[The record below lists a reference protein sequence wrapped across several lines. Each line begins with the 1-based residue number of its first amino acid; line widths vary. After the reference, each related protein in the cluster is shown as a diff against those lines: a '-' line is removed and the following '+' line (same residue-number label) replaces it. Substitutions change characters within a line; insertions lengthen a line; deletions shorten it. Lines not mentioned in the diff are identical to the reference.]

1 MLNKMLLLFCTATVL
16 VACKKTDTTPPASDP
31 IPYPV
36 AALYQYNVLPSATS
50 SAITAFN
57 NEHYVCLDTR
67 VILKNKL
74 FVFFPG
80 TSATPSLY
88 QGIIQ
93 KAAALGYHAIG
104 LMYTNNSD
112 LYVASASSPDNNQ
125 FGLCR
130 SEIFNGTDVTTG
142 VTVNTDNCI
151 KNRLVKLLQ
160 YLQQQTPWQNWQQ
173 FLNGTTD
180 VNWSKCLLGG
190 HSQGGGHAAYIGK
203 QVSVDRVVVF
213 SSIDW
218 NGLLNKSANWV
229 TTAGLTPA
237 GKYYTFIH
245 PSDEIFNWNNARQQY
260 TDAGIPGLPV
270 NIDSVAAPYN
280 SSHNLYTRA
289 APALAII
296 VPNHNVTCLDLYTP
310 KNGIGQLSSSFTTAW
325 EYLLDK

>member
-1 MLNKMLLLFCTATVL
+1 MLNKILLLLCTATVL
-16 VACKKTDTTPPASDP
+16 FACKKKDTTIPSPDP

-36 AALYQYNVLPSATS
+36 AALYQYSVLPSATS

-67 VILKNKL
+67 VPLKNKL

-125 FGLCR
+125 FGFCR
-130 SEIFNGTDVTTG
+130 SEIFTGIDVTTG

-151 KNRLVKLLQ
+151 RNRLVKLLQ
-160 YLQQQTPWQNWQQ
+160 YLQQQNPWQNWQQ
-173 FLNGTTD
+173 FLNGTAD
-180 VNWSKCLLGG
+180 VNWSKCLLSG

-203 QVSVDRVVVF
+203 QVSVDRVIVF

-237 GKYYTFIH
+237 SKYYNFIH
-245 PSDEIFNWNNARQQY
+245 PLDEIFNWNNARQQY
-260 TDAGIPGLPV
+260 TDAAIPGLPV
-270 NIDSVAAPYN
+270 NIDSLAAPYN

-296 VPNHNVTCLDLYTP
+296 VPHHNITCLDLYTP
-310 KNGIGQLSSSFTTAW
+310 KNGSGQLSGGFTNAW